1 MKTPL
6 ETIVNRI
13 LVRTPNWLGD
23 AVMALPAIS
32 ALEKAY
38 PHASIVLLAHRRV
51 AGLYGLEKRREEVI
65 VYDPQGIHRGVKG
78 TARLA
83 RDLRKRHFDLAVI
96 LPHSFSSAWMAF
108 LARAKHR
115 VGYAAEGRGR
125 LLTIRLPLPKDYRK
139 RHLAES
145 YLDLVRELGIEV
157 KASVPYLALYPEVKR
172 EGETFLHEAGISRGS
187 KVIGLGPG
195 ATYGEAKRW
204 DPERFAEVGRKLCKK
219 GYWLVLLGVKEEKAL
234 CDRIRA
240 AIGEKAVSLAGKTDL
255 RLLAGVLS
263 QCEAFVSNDTG
274 VMHLSSGLGVP
285 VVGLFGSTS
294 PEWTRP
300 LGRAKVIYKHPYCS
314 PCFART
320 CPDRSRRCWKA
331 IEADEV
337 LTAVR
342 EFVG

>member
-1 MKTPL
+1 MKIRP
-6 ETIVNRI
+6 EDIRKI

-32 ALEKAY
+32 ALEKAF
-38 PHASIVLLAHRRV
+38 PRASIALLAHRRV
-51 AGLYGLEKRREEVI
+51 AGIYGLERQGCEVI
-65 VYDPQGIHRGVKG
+65 AYDPQGIHRGVKG
-78 TARLA
+78 TGKLVRELRERLY
-83 RDLRKRHFDLAVI
+83 DLAVVF
-96 LPHSFSSAWMAF
+96 PNSFSSAWMAF
-108 LARAKHR
+108 LAGAKQR

-125 LLTIRLPLPKDYRK
+125 LLTARLPLPKDYRK

-172 EGETFLHEAGISRGS
+172 EGEAFLHEAGISRGS

-204 DPERFAEVGRKLCKK
+204 DPERFAEVGKRLAAK
-219 GYWLVLLGVKEEKAL
+219 GYWLVLLGVKEEKGL
-234 CDRIRA
+234 CDKIREG
-240 AIGEKAVSLAGKTDL
+240 IGEEAVNLAGRTDL

-274 VMHLSSGLGVP
+274 VMHLAASLGVP

-300 LGRAKVIYKHPYCS
+300 LGRAKVIYKRPFCS

-320 CPDRSRRCWKA
+320 CPDGSRRCWKA
-331 IEADEV
+331 IEAEEV
-337 LTAVR
+337 LTSVR
-342 EFVG
+342 GVLR

>member
-1 MKTPL
+1 MKIL
-6 ETIVNRI
+6 SGNVKKI

-23 AVMALPAIS
+23 AVMASPAVA

-38 PHASIVLLAHRRV
+38 PRASIALLAHCRV
-51 AGLYGLEKRREEVI
+51 ARLYELEKRQEEVI
-65 VYDPQGIHRGVKG
+65 AYDPQGIHRGVKG
-78 TARLA
+78 TARLV

-96 LPHSFSSAWMAF
+96 LPNSFSSAWIAF

-125 LLTIRLPLPKDYRK
+125 LLTIRLSLPKDYRK
-139 RHLAES
+139 RHLTES
-145 YLDLVRELGIEV
+145 YLDLVRGLGIEV
-157 KASVPYLALYPEVKR
+157 KASVPHLALDPGIKR
-172 EGETFLHEAGISRGS
+172 EGEAFLHETGIPKGS

-204 DPERFAEVGRKLCKK
+204 DPERFAEVGRRLRAK
-219 GYWLVLLGVKEEKAL
+219 GYWLLLLGVKEEKDL
-234 CDRIRA
+234 CDRIRKG
-240 AIGEKAVSLAGKTDL
+240 IGEKAVNQAGKTDL

-263 QCEAFVSNDTG
+263 RCEAFVSNDTG
-274 VMHLSSGLGVP
+274 VMHLASGLGVP

-320 CPDRSRRCWKA
+320 CPDKSRRCWKA
-331 IEADEV
+331 IEMEEMLSAVEEY
-337 LTAVR
+337 LT
-342 EFVG
+342 

>member
-6 ETIVNRI
+6 ENVKRI
-13 LVRTPNWLGD
+13 LVRAPNWLGD

-32 ALEKAY
+32 ALGKAY
-38 PHASIVLLAHRRV
+38 PKASLALLAHRRV

-65 VYDPQGIHRGVKG
+65 IYDPQGIHRGVKG
-78 TARLA
+78 TARLV
-83 RDLRKRHFDLAVI
+83 RDLRERYYDLAVVF
-96 LPHSFSSAWMAF
+96 PNSFSSAWMAF
-108 LARAKHR
+108 LARAKQR

-125 LLTIRLPLPKDYRK
+125 LLTTRLPLPKDYRK

-145 YLDLVRELGIEV
+145 YTDLVRELGIEI
-157 KASVPYLALYPEVKR
+157 KASVPHITLDPDIKR
-172 EGETFLHEAGISRGS
+172 EGEAFLRGAGIPKDI

-204 DPERFAEVGRKLCKK
+204 DPECFAEVGKRLGAK
-219 GYWLVLLGVKEEKAL
+219 GYWLVLLGVREEKVL
-234 CDRIRA
+234 CDRIGE
-240 AIGEKAVSLAGKTDL
+240 AIGEKVVSLAGKTDL
-255 RLLAGVLS
+255 QLLAGVLA

-274 VMHLSSGLGVP
+274 AMHLAAALGVP

-300 LGRAKVIYKHPYCS
+300 LGRAKVIYKRPYCS

-320 CPDRSRRCWKA
+320 CPDGSRRCWKA
-331 IEADEV
+331 IEAEEV
-337 LTAVR
+337 LTSVR
-342 EFVG
+342 GVLR